1 MSSCSTCIHQMGNI
15 PFWFYL
21 SVHVLTLIGVWKNAE
36 KRNLIFCTR
45 YYGQPVR
52 ARAPR
57 PAYLS
62 AAPSVSGKSQG
73 TNYFQDPTRV
83 ARTTARHHAAG
94 VATAHPQ
101 ERGCAAREDPGVGKA
116 RASRVP
122 ERRARGDGRGGPEVV
137 FRPELQWLALR
148 LLHRGGEGVGGARIP
163 QVSAAIHLRTL
174 FCNWQEGVRALAS
187 RRGIRAAHAALPNF
201 KFSRSTA
208 HSPCPR

>member
-1 MSSCSTCIHQMGNI
+1 MGYI

-21 SVHVLTLIGVWKNAE
+21 SVHVFTLIGVWKNAE

-83 ARTTARHHAAG
+83 ARATARHHAPG

-101 ERGCAAREDPGVGKA
+101 ERGCAAREDPGVGQA
-116 RASRVP
+116 RASRVS

-174 FCNWQEGVRALAS
+174 FCNRQEGVRALAS

>member
-73 TNYFQDPTRV
+73 TNYFQDPTKV

-101 ERGCAAREDPGVGKA
+101 EKDAPRVKTPGSARPVRREFRNGARAGTGAEDQKWSFALSSSGWLFVYYIGVVKALAARG
-116 RASRVP
+116 
-122 ERRARGDGRGGPEVV
+122 
-137 FRPELQWLALR
+137 F
-148 LLHRGGEGVGGARIP
+148 HR
-163 QVSAAIHLRTL
+163 
-174 FCNWQEGVRALAS
+174 
-187 RRGIRAAHAALPNF
+187 
-201 KFSRSTA
+201 
-208 HSPCPR
+208 